1 MAETRPLALVLPA
14 ASFVEL
20 PGADALREAARADLH
35 ELLAMLELRVRDGA
49 ELHAA
54 LADVKA
60 PLLLTFANVPAM
72 PAAAV
77 EGALE
82 ALSEFDVV
90 LGPCADGGIYLLGL
104 AVSLD
109 EPEAKQLAEL
119 LASKQPLA
127 GLATL
132 LEQLELET
140 AMLPPWFRLADK
152 ADVSFARS
160 LAGLSLLS
168 EGGEDEFLADRLRL
182 WLEKN
187 T

>member
-14 ASFVEL
+14 PSFVDL
-20 PGADALREAARADLH
+20 PGADGLREAVRADLH
-35 ELLAMLELRVRDGA
+35 ELLAMLELRVRDGS

-60 PLLLTFANVPAM
+60 PLLLTFANVPAL

-119 LASKQPLA
+119 LATKQPLP
-127 GLATL
+127 GLVKL

-182 WLEKN
+182 WLEKHV
-187 T
+187 